1 MKRLL
6 NLTLFVVTFSVFCQN
21 TNADTVTQKDGGFL
35 KGRILGL
42 NEEQKFRIEISGGS
56 ILVVTKDDIDKI
68 DFNRDPKWG
77 RPDEIHKGDGSI
89 FKGFITEYI
98 PNDSF
103 KIELSSGN
111 LFIVKETQIEKIN
124 FSQRRKKTLLK
135 ERIHVGLNLGYVYFM
150 RDTGWF
156 TQKDN
161 TLVKVITLR
170 YSLNQS
176 FDLVLEP
183 RHFTVP
189 VIRWEK
195 GGYIPAAVTGYF
207 TGVGVRNTKRNWFS
221 QTTLYYAREK
231 LQLDIPGSDTV
242 SNSGYFGGVSGGY
255 SIVVKM
261 Y

>member
-1 MKRLL
+1 
-6 NLTLFVVTFSVFCQN
+6 
-21 TNADTVTQKDGGFL
+21 
-35 KGRILGL
+35 
-42 NEEQKFRIEISGGS
+42 
-56 ILVVTKDDIDKI
+56 
-68 DFNRDPKWG
+68 
-77 RPDEIHKGDGSI
+77 
-89 FKGFITEYI
+89 
-98 PNDSF
+98 
-103 KIELSSGN
+103 
-111 LFIVKETQIEKIN
+111 
-124 FSQRRKKTLLK
+124 
-135 ERIHVGLNLGYVYFM
+135 M

-170 YSLNQS
+170 YSLNQN

-195 GGYIPAAVTGYF
+195 GWYIPAAVTGYF

-242 SNSGYFGGVSGGY
+242 SNLGYFGGVSGGY
-255 SIVVKM
+255 SIVVNKYISVPCTVTWIFLISKLPFSM
-261 Y
+261 DGITDLPMEGDLLSHLGL